1 MRRRVKTF
9 AAGLVLVFGATSA
22 SLVAGTGTAAAAE
35 PIVIGSCVATIQGV
49 PGQPLA
55 LSPSAVLDPVLSV
68 VRGVPLLGPGLA
80 NGVGGAVS
88 SMGDIPLGAVPSS
101 DTTISGS
108 TIANAAVPRI
118 KTAIQKIPLIGPV
131 LGGIVSGVQGA
142 LTQGCAVVVKVI
154 NTAGAPV
161 QDAVDTTGKTIQ
173 EGAAKFVPPPGDP
186 APPRPEQP
194 GKPGTNPGGG
204 GAPGP
209 GGNPGGGGGGGAL
222 PGPNQNVIGGIPS
235 GGLPLYGRD
244 FDFGRSPMA
253 DYSSLPFAKPGLFSP
268 SPATRYGGAVPG
280 YAPQFGIL
288 GGEGDANGVQAAGRA
303 DTLGPVEGDRIA
315 LPVLLAVLA
324 LSGATA
330 ALVRT
335 WVLRRIAA

>member
-9 AAGLVLVFGATSA
+9 ATGLVLAFGATSA

-55 LSPSAVLDPVLSV
+55 LSPSAVLNPVLGV

-80 NGVGGAVS
+80 NGVSGAVS
-88 SMGDIPLGAVPSS
+88 SMGNIPLGAVPSS

-118 KTAIQKIPLIGPV
+118 KTAIQKIALIGPV
-131 LGGIVSGVQGA
+131 LGGIVSGVQRA
-142 LTQGCAVVVKVI
+142 LTQGCGVVVKVI
-154 NTAGAPV
+154 NTASAPV
-161 QDAVDTTGKTIQ
+161 QETVDTTGKTIQ
-173 EGAAKFVPPPGDP
+173 QGAAKLVPPSGGT
-186 APPRPEQP
+186 APTKPEQS
-194 GKPGTNPGGG
+194 GKPGTNPSGG

-209 GGNPGGGGGGGAL
+209 RGNPGGGGGAL
-222 PGPNQNVIGGIPS
+222 PVPNQNVIGGVPG
-235 GGLPLYGRD
+235 GGLPLYSGN

-288 GGEGDANGVQAAGRA
+288 GDEGDANGVQAAGRA
-303 DTLGPVEGDRIA
+303 DTLGPVRGDRIA